1 MPRRYLLS
9 IDGGGCTWHHP
20 SNRSGEAREHD
31 RASRARDTFSF
42 VAGTSTGSIIVAAI
56 AAGVPAARIVHLYL
70 TRASKVF
77 AGPPLLNTV
86 QRMLFGHMYS
96 TQKLH
101 DLIAEEFGLSS
112 SRMEPERLA
121 GGPAHHRQRG
131 P

>member
-1 MPRRYLLS
+1 VAAVRGIIPAIALAKLENTTGRL
-9 IDGGGCTWHHP
+9 
-20 SNRSGEAREHD
+20 
-31 RASRARDTFSF
+31 ARDTFSF